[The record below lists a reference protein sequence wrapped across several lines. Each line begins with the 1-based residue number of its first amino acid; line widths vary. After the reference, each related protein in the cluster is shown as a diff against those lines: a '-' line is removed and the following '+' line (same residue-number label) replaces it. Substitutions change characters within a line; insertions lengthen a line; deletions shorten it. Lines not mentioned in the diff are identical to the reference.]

1 MELPQPRHFAPAAE
15 KREQTEGG
23 DMPSILAAQRSAS
36 DDRTAVSHA
45 SAPGRDNV
53 VSLIVVRDGVAETFV
68 LGNPA
73 RDGLD
78 RAGVSATPLG
88 RVASLAGAAPLS
100 LASSDQF
107 DVVDGP
113 GLGREAGE
121 SLLAE
126 IVRLLPD
133 TSMSSRSQP
142 QPFNDELT
150 GAEQRVLRYLPTNL
164 TAWEIAEELYVSL
177 NTVKTHMRHIY
188 AKLGAHRRR
197 EAVERARG
205 FGLLA
210 PSSHLRSAHQALA

>member
-53 VSLIVVRDGVAETFV
+53 VSLVVVRDGVAETFV
-68 LGNPA
+68 LGHS
-73 RDGLD
+73 GLD

-88 RVASLAGAAPLS
+88 RVASLAGAAPLLS

-107 DVVDGP
+107 DVVNGP
-113 GLGREAGE
+113 DLGREAGE

-133 TSMSSRSQP
+133 TSMSSRTQP

-150 GAEQRVLRYLPTNL
+150 GAEERVLRYLPTNL